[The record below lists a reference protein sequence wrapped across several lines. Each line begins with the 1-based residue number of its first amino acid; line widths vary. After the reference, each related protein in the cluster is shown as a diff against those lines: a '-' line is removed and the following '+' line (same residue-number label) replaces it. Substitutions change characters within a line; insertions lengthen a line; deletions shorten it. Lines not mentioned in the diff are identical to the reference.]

1 MIFDIESKKAVIVS
15 NLSKNLWLVA
25 LILFSLFAIILLK
38 VPAIGTA
45 QVENLSDNSTLIN
58 ETLVLPDI
66 VNDTVNET
74 QIINETIVD
83 NNYTDE
89 FVNNTSPDAV
99 LINDTELPIDK
110 NKFLVSI
117 QGNTSANLT
126 SNMDTAV
133 RSFTP
138 DTNYGT
144 DTFVRVQTFSTAN
157 TRTFISFNLSSIPA
171 NATILSANLSLH
183 RYSSGTITRT
193 YNIHRVN
200 ASWSETVITWNNQV
214 SVDGLTTSASVG
226 VVDTWYTWDVISDVR
241 GFMNGSYPNYGWR
254 ISDSAESS
262 GTAYTSDFYSR
273 EYAVDTTLRPRL
285 TVYYSIDT
293 PPTTALVSPSNGN
306 ITTSNSVNF
315 TCSATDDYKLTNITF
330 YWNYAGSFIA
340 NETVNVS
347 GTNNQTT
354 FARNNLDKGDILWNC
369 LACDNASQ
377 CSFASANWTVTIA
390 SMPLISFTNP
400 TPANGA
406 ITSNISIIANISI
419 TNTSDLTQFIWN
431 WNGTNY
437 TFYSNSLMLLMNLDN
452 VSVLGENAT
461 KAVDA
466 SRNGKN
472 GTILGGAVYTSSG
485 KYGGAYT
492 FDGINDYINF
502 SGRATS
508 VTDNW
513 ALSAWIKPAL
523 LPQFSFAVYNGN
535 DAGGYGFGI
544 SNGAGLSGSVLT
556 GLYGAVAYINSG
568 YTFASANTWYHVVMV
583 RASGTTYFYVNGIQ
597 VSTSAPLPPNAPNDR
612 LTIGNQM
619 DPSNNPTR
627 YFNGTID
634 EVRIYNR
641 SLSADEVKQFYY
653 SNFNKYNTDKWQ
665 FYTNE
670 TNLTSQGSYTYGG
683 CANNTV
689 GGNCTETRIIYMGDW
704 TPPGISFTN
713 PTPANGTITADT
725 FAIINISITNASDL
739 NEFKWKWNG
748 TNYTFY
754 NSSLVLMLNLDN
766 ISALGESSTKAVDV
780 SPSSNNATF
789 TNAPTWTTSG
799 KYGGALNFAG
809 TTYATTTITGFSAST
824 GIVLMWIK
832 PNKDLRTV
840 TQAFFDTKPGV
851 AGALRIYSF
860 NDNSLHYETGG
871 AASLLTWTIP
881 SNWTGQWHQIG
892 LNWSGSAT
900 ALIVDGAVVASG
912 SNTQAPSI
920 STFEIGR
927 YNSGSNFNGTIDEV
941 RVYSTGLSP
950 GELKQQYYSN
960 LNKYDTDKWAFTT
973 NQSNLTAGTYTYQ
986 SFVKDT
992 NSNANQTDLNYLYID
1007 LTAPTTA
1014 LVSPS
1019 NGNITTSNSVN
1030 FTCSATDDFMLKN
1043 ITFYWNYT
1051 GSFIA
1056 NGTINVSGISNQ
1068 TSFNRTNLNN
1078 GAILWNCLAC
1088 DNASQCSFASANYT
1102 VRINVTDTIAPNVNI
1117 TYPQNTTYN
1126 LNVSAL
1132 NYTYSDANPGY
1143 CWYSRDNGVTNSTT
1157 VTAGI
1162 NFTSVT
1168 SVEGSNMWTL
1178 YCNDSFGNRNSSQV
1192 TFSKDTGKPLWSN
1205 PTINETNVYNGMNV
1219 KFNATWTN
1227 AQLAGYKFAI
1237 NQTGNWV
1244 NSSYITFT
1252 GIQNVSENISLISA
1266 NAGTN
1271 VTWFFWA
1278 NDSAGNAN
1286 QTSLQSFVVQTGN
1299 TSLAFSI
1306 NQTLYPQAKSPGG
1319 GYDIYIPFQTR
1330 YLDNNGQP
1338 VSGATCQ
1345 VTNDETSDIVSLTF
1359 NATTGNYTGQV
1370 TDYMMYDVVTFNA
1383 TCSRTSYNT
1392 SSNSTTTNVWWFN
1405 YLWEWENRS
1414 YGAFNNYTSTWLR
1427 KEPTQGVNIYNFTEI
1442 LNTSIGE
1449 NELDKKF
1456 FFYGSGT
1463 NGSFLKDYNMLGL
1476 HTLRLNISINNS
1488 ACQPYLCMHI
1498 YNFNLNVLTE
1508 HCGSPVAIPANTPTL
1523 IEQNVTENCTIS
1535 QNNYLVMH
1543 AHLNCSSAVS
1553 EKVMFYYNYTGQPAN
1568 IEVKHA
1574 EPTQILSSIAAW
1586 TQIENN
1592 YTIGPNQSINITRKW
1607 WIIFNNTKS
1616 NPQYTQYW
1624 FIPQILVDYPDRN
1637 INNTIYVYNSTG
1649 GLLASDNV
1657 SAGAPNVATSHSDNR
1672 VDWHTEIIPNNTAV
1686 NETLQRGVLNAIR
1699 DNETLLINTTQQKQ
1713 WQASV
1718 WSVFISQVTIY
1729 NVTARTNYST
1739 YEVPDNFGFK
1749 VNVTNSS
1756 GTFDISSQISLNT
1769 TTKIITMPMTSLSQ
1783 VVYTVTASDITP
1795 PTVHLNSPANRTLT
1809 NQASLV
1815 FSCNISDV
1823 EIASLAL
1830 NIWNSTGDL
1839 INTNTTNL
1847 SGTFN
1852 QTNWT
1857 YSLLYD
1863 DSWKWNCLGY
1873 DTNGN
1878 FNWSSEGN
1886 YTITLDTMPPY
1897 FTNLADQTLLYGQ
1910 SLSYTINANDSG
1922 SGVNCF
1928 SINNTGTFSINCSGF
1943 LKNVTSLSLGIYWLN
1958 VSVNDSAGNLNSSLF
1973 FVNVTSADVVPPV
1986 ITSTLISPYD
1996 PAIDYNVTLNAT
2008 ATDNL
2013 NVSGTFVNITLP
2025 NSTVITRTL
2034 PMANYTIQTAGR
2046 HNVTFWANDTGGN
2059 IGTSAD
2065 YFIAGISRVPV
2076 QFNIINNN
2084 SEGLPVNLTIYFT
2097 GTDKEVYEHDFTG
2110 IYLDMHTTL
2119 LYDLNYRAL
2128 DGNLSVRLN
2137 EVNLSLDN
2145 NRTIG
2150 LDRFTTLSGYLVTYG
2165 INNTYSFTN
2174 ALITMSYLG
2183 TGYTNESYLGLYRC
2197 SSWDFAARTCS
2208 GTWDAVSG
2216 TQDETAKTFTLT
2228 TTGFSAYSI
2237 KQEAVPSPPSP
2248 SGPSEGGP
2256 SAGAEWWLSNRRINI
2271 SITGNCTGKDVIIKV
2286 TNPIL
2291 NESNASIPG
2300 VQINILSNST
2310 NLTTTTDIN
2319 GIAIF
2324 RPVSPGVYTLLFSKQ
2339 HYAGSQINYSIFS
2352 CPVAAPEKEKPVVL
2366 IEYKPEIYKETKSP
2380 ILTTVAL
2387 ILAGLLVLFIVL
2399 KIAVMRR
2406 REREFHHK
2414 FNVRH
2419 AHVHNGRLIIH
2430 RHS

>member
-583 RASGTTYFYVNGIQ
+583 RASGTTYFYVNGNQ
-597 VSTSAPLPPNAPNDR
+597 TASTGASVPLAPNDR

-653 SNFNKYNTDKWQ
+653 SNFNKYDTDKWQ

-689 GGNCTETRIIYMGDW
+689 GGNCTETRTIYMGDW
-704 TPPGISFTN
+704 TPPSISFTN

-739 NEFKWKWNG
+739 NEFKWKWNS

-780 SPSSNNATF
+780 SPSSNNGTF
-789 TNAPTWTTSG
+789 TNTPTWTTSG
-799 KYGGALNFAG
+799 KYSSALNFAG
-809 TTYATTTITGFSAST
+809 TTYVTTPITGFSAST
-824 GIVLMWIK
+824 GTVLMWIK

-840 TQAFFDTKPGV
+840 TQSFFDTKPSV
-851 AGALRIYSF
+851 AGALRIYS
-860 NDNSLHYETGG
+860 NSDNTLRYETGG
-871 AASLLTWTIP
+871 TLTPLAWTIP
-881 SNWTGQWHQIG
+881 SDWTGQWHQIG

-912 SNTQAPSI
+912 SNSQAPLI
-920 STFEIGR
+920 TTFEIGR

-941 RVYSTGLSP
+941 RVYSASLSP
-950 GELKQQYYSN
+950 GELKQRYYSN

-986 SFVKDT
+986 GFAKDT

-1007 LTAPTTA
+1007 LTAPTINFTSPTELPGSLINTRDNIIVNVTA
-1014 LVSPS
+1014 NDTNLA
-1019 NGNITTSNSVN
+1019 NITIYLFNSTRSLLNATTTATSPNFVN
-1030 FTCSATDDFMLKN
+1030 FTSL
-1043 ITFYWNYT
+1043 
-1051 GSFIA
+1051 A
-1056 NGTINVSGISNQ
+1056 NGLYYFNATARDTSGNSNSTETRNATISYDIINP
-1068 TSFNRTNLNN
+1068 L
-1078 GAILWNCLAC
+1078 IL
-1088 DNASQCSFASANYT
+1088 
-1102 VRINVTDTIAPNVNI
+1102 VV
-1117 TYPQNTTYN
+1117 YPQNTTYN
-1126 LNVSAL
+1126 LNVSVL
-1132 NYTYSDANPGY
+1132 NYTVFDANLQA
-1143 CWYSRDNGVTNSTT
+1143 CWYSTNNGAANTTITCGTNVTNLTST
-1157 VTAGI
+1157 
-1162 NFTSVT
+1162 
-1168 SVEGSNMWTL
+1168 EGSNTWIVWA
-1178 YCNDSFGNRNSSQV
+1178 NDTVGNRNSSQV
-1192 TFSKDTGKPLWSN
+1192 TFSKDTIS
-1205 PTINETNVYNGMNV
+1205 PTIVIIAPANATYNNKTQLVNISSNGNYIWFFNGTANETYTPPVYRTFNEGSNTIIAYANDTAGNFNTTSRTFSTDTIPPYVAFISPTNGTLYNYSQITV
-1219 KFNATWTN
+1219 NITNSSDATYVWWYNKSVNLTYTGVTYINLTNGTHTFIVYANDSIGNLNATSVTFTIN
-1227 AQLAGYKFAI
+1227 TSVTDVTPPLFNTSNTRPQPGSQY
-1237 NQTGNWV
+1237 NQTNTIILVV
-1244 NSSYITFT
+1244 NP
-1252 GIQNVSENISLISA
+1252 SENSTVTANISWDATSQIVSLIFNGTQWFYNASFSNTLYPGTYTIVINA
-1266 NAGTN
+1266 TDIIGNSNTTTTNFTIRDTMAPSVTNIQPTAGTN
-1271 VTWFFWA
+1271 YNQSQNVNITTNVTDWYYDSVQTVIARVIYPNGSSTNLTLTEIANTQIFDNLVLSDTTQKGRYNITIIA
-1278 NDSAGNAN
+1278 NDTSGNVNNTETSWFSVNDVTPPQITILSPAN
-1286 QTSLQSFVVQTGN
+1286 QTYAVS
-1299 TSLAFSI
+1299 SI
-1306 NQTLYPQAKSPGG
+1306 NFSVLSNENLSACLLTL
-1319 GYDIYIPFQTR
+1319 
-1330 YLDNNGQP
+1330 NNW
-1338 VSGATCQ
+1338 
-1345 VTNDETSDIVSLTF
+1345 LT
-1359 NATTGNYTGQV
+1359 NYTMQV
-1370 TDYMMYDVVTFNA
+1370 NISKTG
-1383 TCSRTSYNT
+1383 S
-1392 SSNSTTTNVWWFN
+1392 
-1405 YLWEWENRS
+1405 
-1414 YGAFNNYTSTWLR
+1414 NYT
-1427 KEPTQGVNIYNFTEI
+1427 N
-1442 LNTSIGE
+1442 
-1449 NELDKKF
+1449 
-1456 FFYGSGT
+1456 
-1463 NGSFLKDYNMLGL
+1463 
-1476 HTLRLNISINNS
+1476 
-1488 ACQPYLCMHI
+1488 
-1498 YNFNLNVLTE
+1498 
-1508 HCGSPVAIPANTPTL
+1508 
-1523 IEQNVTENCTIS
+1523 
-1535 QNNYLVMH
+1535 
-1543 AHLNCSSAVS
+1543 
-1553 EKVMFYYNYTGQPAN
+1553 
-1568 IEVKHA
+1568 
-1574 EPTQILSSIAAW
+1574 SSIADGS
-1586 TQIENN
+1586 
-1592 YTIGPNQSINITRKW
+1592 YTAKFWCNDT
-1607 WIIFNNTKS
+1607 S
-1616 NPQYTQYW
+1616 N
-1624 FIPQILVDYPDRN
+1624 N
-1637 INNTIYVYNSTG
+1637 INNT
-1649 GLLASDNV
+1649 
-1657 SAGAPNVATSHSDNR
+1657 
-1672 VDWHTEIIPNNTAV
+1672 
-1686 NETLQRGVLNAIR
+1686 
-1699 DNETLLINTTQQKQ
+1699 QQ
-1713 WQASV
+1713 V
-1718 WSVFISQVTIY
+1718 
-1729 NVTARTNYST
+1729 
-1739 YEVPDNFGFK
+1739 
-1749 VNVTNSS
+1749 
-1756 GTFDISSQISLNT
+1756 
-1769 TTKIITMPMTSLSQ
+1769 
-1783 VVYTVTASDITP
+1783 
-1795 PTVHLNSPANRTLT
+1795 
-1809 NQASLV
+1809 
-1815 FSCNISDV
+1815 
-1823 EIASLAL
+1823 
-1830 NIWNSTGDL
+1830 
-1839 INTNTTNL
+1839 
-1847 SGTFN
+1847 
-1852 QTNWT
+1852 
-1857 YSLLYD
+1857 
-1863 DSWKWNCLGY
+1863 
-1873 DTNGN
+1873 
-1878 FNWSSEGN
+1878 
-1886 YTITLDTMPPY
+1886 
-1897 FTNLADQTLLYGQ
+1897 
-1910 SLSYTINANDSG
+1910 
-1922 SGVNCF
+1922 
-1928 SINNTGTFSINCSGF
+1928 TFSINTTVQPDTTYPVFSNFSDNNGSLVNF
-1943 LKNVTSLSLGIYWLN
+1943 GRGIFNVTVQNTNGTVWLEINNVNITATNTSNRYN
-1958 VSVNDSAGNLNSSLF
+1958 VSYNFVSAGVYAYRWWAYGNGTSHLLNNSDTRYYT
-1973 FVNVTSADVVPPV
+1973 VIADTEAPN

-1996 PAIDYNVTLNAT
+1996 PATGYNVTLNAT
-2008 ATDNL
+2008 ATDNIGI
-2013 NVSGTFVNITLP
+2013 SGIFVNITLP